1 MQNAES
7 WVVIS
12 NIIQLIM
19 AYPCWIGG
27 LIPSSISGGE
37 NFVFQIYAGGRVP
50 SGAAMSALEGWG
62 EVKLVAMLAGIY
74 LLVSSNM
81 AGKSSRNT
89 VWMAKSE
96 DFLSEFPLPCF
107 EKTGYLTNDYCES
120 HVVLHSSGIN
130 PVQST
135 AAPVCIAR
143 GGMLDAAQQLLSQ
156 RAESSCH
163 LAVGDERVCVLS
175 QGGMQ

>member
-1 MQNAES
+1 
-7 WVVIS
+7 
-12 NIIQLIM
+12 
-19 AYPCWIGG
+19 
-27 LIPSSISGGE
+27 
-37 NFVFQIYAGGRVP
+37 
-50 SGAAMSALEGWG
+50 
-62 EVKLVAMLAGIY
+62 
-74 LLVSSNM
+74 
-81 AGKSSRNT
+81 
-89 VWMAKSE
+89 MAKSE

-163 LAVGDERVCVLS
+163 LAVGDEHVCVLS
-175 QGGMQ
+175 QGACSNLLVFLRFRYVSGMFLERGTMMLRGFKSKSETQSAK